1 MPELL
6 MHPALW
12 LVVAGIALAFVRGMP
27 RTIIGAGVP
36 LIALVVLWNTPL
48 GAGPTVPFLDFE
60 LSPYRIDTLSRLFAT
75 VFLLTTTAGALFSA
89 RQSSRI
95 ELPAALV
102 YAGAAVGAVL
112 AADLISLFVWWELMA
127 VASTLVIWAGGE
139 SARAASFRY
148 LMVHFFGGVLLMAG
162 IAGHVAAGN
171 GIAFEAM
178 QADGIAH
185 WLILAGFLVNAG
197 APPLWSW
204 IADAYPKASWSG
216 MVFLSAF
223 TTKTA
228 VYVLMRGF
236 PGTEILIPIGMAMVF
251 YGIFY
256 AAVAGD
262 MRRVLAYAIVNQ
274 VGFMV
279 VGVGIGS
286 ELALNGV
293 AAHAFAHIAYK
304 ALLLMTAGAVLYR
317 TGRNHLADLGGLW
330 HAMRFTT
337 VLALIGAMAAMAL
350 PLFSAFVTKSMMVSA
365 AAEAHLLWVWLGL
378 SVASACMVFNA
389 GVRYPFYVFFSKDS
403 GLRPEPA
410 PVSMKLGM
418 LVMAAVCV
426 GMGVL
431 PDELYAQLPYAVDYV
446 PYTGSHVVHQ
456 LQTVLLGMVAFFAV
470 RRYLAPE
477 RGRLW
482 DLDWIYREFGT
493 GLVRMAGN
501 GIRALQQ
508 GFGVAVGGAIGLIG
522 RRLRQHY
529 GPTGVLARTW
539 ASGHMV
545 LWVAILLLMYLLLF
559 YLPG

>member
-1 MPELL
+1 MLL
-6 MHPALW
+6 HPGLW
-12 LVVAGIALAFVRGMP
+12 LVLAGLLVAFVRGP
-27 RTIIGAGVP
+27 ARTVIGAAVPALALALLWITPMGVGP
-36 LIALVVLWNTPL
+36 AL
-48 GAGPTVPFLDFE
+48 PFLDFE
-60 LSPYRIDTLSRLFAT
+60 LTPYRVDILSRLFAT
-75 VFLLTTTAGALFSA
+75 VFLLTTVAGAIFSA
-89 RQSSRI
+89 RQDSRI

-112 AADLISLFVWWELMA
+112 AADLISLFVWWEVMA
-127 VASTLVIWAGGE
+127 VGSTLVIWAGGPR
-139 SARAASFRY
+139 ARASSMRY
-148 LMVHFFGGVLLMAG
+148 LMVHLFGGVLLMAG
-162 IAGHVAAGN
+162 IAGHVAAGH
-171 GIAFEAM
+171 GIAFSPM
-178 QADGIAH
+178 QPDGWAH
-185 WLILAGFLVNAG
+185 GLILAGFLINAG

-204 IADAYPKASWSG
+204 IADAYPRASWSG

-236 PGTEILIPIGMAMVF
+236 PGVEILIPVGMAMVF
-251 YGIFY
+251 YGLFY

-262 MRRVLAYAIVNQ
+262 MRRILAYAIVNQ

-286 ELALNGV
+286 DLALNGV

-317 TGRNHLADLGGLW
+317 TGRSHCVDLGGLW
-330 HAMRFTT
+330 HGMRFTA

-389 GVRYPFYVFFSKDS
+389 GVRYPYYVFFAQDA

-410 PVSMKLGM
+410 PASMKAGM
-418 LVMAAVCV
+418 LIMAAVCI

-431 PDELYAQLPYAVDYV
+431 PGVLYAQLPYAVDYV
-446 PYTGSHVVHQ
+446 PYTGSHVLHQ
-456 LQTVLLGMVAFFAV
+456 LQTVLLGVLAFFLT
-470 RRYLAPE
+470 RRFLAPT
-477 RGRLW
+477 RDRLW
-482 DLDWIYREFGT
+482 DLDWLYRQLGEY
-493 GLVRMAGN
+493 LVRAAGKVVR
-501 GIRALQQ
+501 GLQQ
-508 GFGVAVGGAIGLIG
+508 GGMGGACWLVLGIGQ
-522 RRLRQHY
+522 RLRQHY

>member
-1 MPELL
+1 MTE
-6 MHPALW
+6 MIWHPALW
-12 LVVAGIALAFVRGMP
+12 LVLAGLVIAFVRGP
-27 RTIIGAGVP
+27 ARTLIAAGVP
-36 LIALVVLWNTPL
+36 ALALVVLWQTPV
-48 GAGPTVPFLDFE
+48 GVGPAVPFLDFE
-60 LSPYRIDTLSRLFAT
+60 LTPYRVDTLSRLFAT
-75 VFLLTTTAGALFSA
+75 VFLITTVAGAIFSA
-89 RQSSRI
+89 RQASRI

-102 YAGAAVGAVL
+102 YAGAAVGAVF

-127 VASTLVIWAGGE
+127 VASTVVIWAGGTG
-139 SARAASFRY
+139 ARAASMRY
-148 LMVHFFGGVLLMAG
+148 LMVHLFGGVLLMAG
-162 IAGHVAAGN
+162 ITGHVAAGK
-171 GIAFEAM
+171 GIAFSPMAL
-178 QADGIAH
+178 DGWAH
-185 WLILAGFLVNAG
+185 GLILAGFLVNAG

-251 YGIFY
+251 YGLFY

-262 MRRVLAYAIVNQ
+262 MRRILAYAIVNQ

-317 TGRNHLADLGGLW
+317 TGRSQCVDLGGLW

-337 VLALIGAMAAMAL
+337 VLALIGAFAAMAL

-389 GVRYPFYVFFSKDS
+389 GVRYPYYVFFAKDA

-418 LVMAAVCV
+418 VVMAAICL

-431 PDELYAQLPYAVDYV
+431 PGLLYAHLPYAVDYV

-456 LQTVLLGMVAFFAV
+456 LETVLLGVVAFFLV
-470 RRYLAPE
+470 RRYLAPG
-477 RGRLW
+477 RDRLW
-482 DLDWIYREFGT
+482 DLDWLYRQFGAF
-493 GLVRMAGN
+493 LVRSAGQL
-501 GIRALQQ
+501 IRGFQQ
-508 GFGVAVGGAIGLIG
+508 GFTDGASALIAAIGQ
-522 RRLRQHY
+522 RLRQHY

-559 YLPG
+559 YVPG